1 MFKIIPVAL
10 FFLSFFA
17 SLISNA
23 ILRRLS
29 IKYDFLLDKPNLIRK
44 FHKKIT
50 PATGG
55 IAISF
60 GIIFSGLFLYAFD
73 DTSQNFNIPSS
84 SSIFGNQLQNTD
96 INNVYEMDLAEGINI
111 KIQRIDDNS
120 FMIIMPS
127 GEKNIYEIDSSGQE
141 TSIPPNNIKFN
152 FSKFAFGLFFFTLL
166 IQLLMILDDL
176 WGLKPVTKLLLQSV
190 CVGGLIFI
198 SEIYII
204 SFGNLLGFGE
214 IYL

>member
-127 GEKNIYEIDSSGQE
+127 GEKVKIKDIIIY
-141 TSIPPNNIKFN
+141 K
-152 FSKFAFGLFFFTLL
+152 
-166 IQLLMILDDL
+166 
-176 WGLKPVTKLLLQSV
+176 TKLSSAKAGQSV
-190 CVGGLIFI
+190 QIFDIKVVNPKNPSYKFKKI
-198 SEIYII
+198 SPVICQLV
-204 SFGNLLGFGE
+204 N
-214 IYL
+214 